1 MKTFLNVEPMVA
13 NKYQVHT
20 TTDYSLF
27 KPIDGN
33 RNKNLQHINRIKKS
47 MMQSYLFTAIIVN
60 EYFEIID
67 GQHRFDA
74 IVDLKLPLNYI
85 VLDGY
90 GLDEVHILNQNAKVW
105 NADDYMN
112 GYCELGYLDYLRYR
126 EFKTKYSLGH
136 NETAT
141 LLSGSTSKQLVD
153 IFYTGCFKIK
163 DYDRA
168 VTIIEKILML
178 EPYYSGVRRRAFIYA
193 MVSLLSNPAFEF
205 TEFLQKLKLQPTVMQ
220 DCTTSQNYKILIEEV
235 YNYRR
240 HQKVN
245 LRF

>member
-1 MKTFLNVEPMVA
+1 MKKVIGVYRNQDMHWVG
-13 NKYQVHT
+13 
-20 TTDYSLF
+20 
-27 KPIDGN
+27 DGFPV
-33 RNKNLQHINRIKKS
+33 KNLF
-47 MMQSYLFTAIIVN
+47 SYDRLGQAISPFLLLD
-60 EYFEIID
+60 YAAPY
-67 GQHRFDA
+67 RFDA

-85 VLDGY
+85 VLEGY

-126 EFKTKYSLGH
+126 EFKTKYALGH

-163 DYDRA
+163 DYDKA